1 MNKKT
6 ILWEDGRTVS
16 LYTLK
21 NQKME
26 ADILTYGGTVTAIR
40 VPDKEGKPVNVAM
53 CHENFTDYAHKR
65 GYVGALIGRF
75 GNRIGNAAF
84 VLNGVSYQVG
94 ANEKGNCLHG
104 GFKGFDKKH
113 WTVVSAEET
122 ALVLSYVS
130 PDAEEGFPGNLEVTV
145 TYSLTEQGGL
155 LISYKAVSDK
165 DTVINLTNHSY
176 FNLHGQEDPTDGLRL
191 SIDADAITAVDEN
204 LIPHGEFISVEGNL
218 FDFRKVRP
226 FICDLSDHPVL
237 SKRGCYDENFVL
249 NGQGF
254 RCVSTLY
261 SEKTGIFMEVYTDQ
275 PGMQIYTGNKK
286 GIALETQNFPNAVNC
301 PNFPSAVLRAGDTYE
316 TKTEYRFSL
325 R

>member
-40 VPDKEGKPVNVAM
+40 VPDREGNPVNVAM
-53 CHENFTDYAHKR
+53 CHENLADYAHKP

-84 VLNGVSYQVG
+84 VLNGLSYQVG
-94 ANEKGNCLHG
+94 ANEKGNSLHG

-113 WTVVSAEET
+113 WTPVCEEDT
-122 ALVLSYVS
+122 KLVLSYVS
-130 PDAEEGFPGNLEVTV
+130 PDGEEGFPGNLEVQV
-145 TYSLTEQGGL
+145 TYSLTEEGGL
-155 LISYKAVSDK
+155 QISYRAVSDK

-176 FNLHGQEDPTDGLRL
+176 FNLHGQEDPTDGLLL
-191 SIDADAITAVDEN
+191 SIDADAITKVDED
-204 LIPHGEFISVEGNL
+204 LIPHGEFTSVDGDL
-218 FDFRKVRP
+218 FDFRQVRP
-226 FICDLSDHPVL
+226 FICDLSSHPVL
-237 SKRGCYDENFVL
+237 GKRGCYDENFVL

-301 PNFPSAVLRAGDTYE
+301 PNFPSAVLRAGETYE
-316 TKTEYRFSL
+316 TKTEYRFAVK
-325 R
+325 

>member
-6 ILWEDGRTVS
+6 ILWEDGQTVC

-21 NQKME
+21 NEKME
-26 ADILTYGGTVTAIR
+26 ADILTYGGAVTAVR

-53 CHENFTDYAHKR
+53 CHETLADYAHKR

-75 GNRIGNAAF
+75 GNRIGNACF
-84 VLNGVSYQVG
+84 TLNGVAYQVG
-94 ANEKGNCLHG
+94 ANEKGNSLHG

-113 WTVVSAEET
+113 WAVVSEKET
-122 ALVLSYVS
+122 ELVLSYIS
-130 PDAEEGFPGNLEVTV
+130 PDGEEGFPGKLEVTV
-145 TYSLTEQGGL
+145 TYRLTEEGGL
-155 LISYKAVSDK
+155 RISYKAVSDK

-176 FNLHGQEDPTDGLRL
+176 FNLHGQEDLTDGLLL

-204 LIPHGEFISVEGNL
+204 LIPHGEFTSVEGNL
-218 FDFRKVRP
+218 FDFRKARP
-226 FICDLSDHPVL
+226 FICDLSAHPVL
-237 SKRGCYDENFVL
+237 GKRGCYDENFVL
-249 NGQGF
+249 SGEGF

-301 PNFPSAVLRAGDTYE
+301 PNFPSAVLRAGDTYHTE
-316 TKTEYRFSL
+316 TEYRFTV